1 MCYSSQKVMRF
12 NFMVAYVI
20 KVTHGGAE
28 NDINTWALGFCT
40 KISYY
45 KQCSYHVNRMD
56 NC

>member
-12 NFMVAYVI
+12 NFTVAYVI

-45 KQCSYHVNRMD
+45 KQCSYHVNHMD